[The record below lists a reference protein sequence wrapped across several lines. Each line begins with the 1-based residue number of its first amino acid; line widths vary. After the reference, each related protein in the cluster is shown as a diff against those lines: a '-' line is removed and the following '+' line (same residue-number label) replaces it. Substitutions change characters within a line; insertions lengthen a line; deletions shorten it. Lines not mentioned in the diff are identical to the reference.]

1 VSTADGPVTDAEADA
16 LFADFAAEPVLVLAV
31 SGGPDSTALMLLA
44 ARWRARHQAAP
55 QLRAVTVDHGLRP
68 QSRHEAAA
76 VKRLAASLGVTHR
89 TMRWPGAKP
98 ITALQE
104 KARAARYR
112 LLHAAA
118 RAARARFV
126 LTAHTLDDQA
136 ETVLFRLARGSGL
149 AGLAGMARLVPLTQL
164 IAPTSQVKL
173 SAEAGGLAADADGFF
188 NAPANPHGDPI
199 NPHGE
204 ERPRGRVSNH
214 ASAAHSILRDASLR
228 DAPQDEDKGAEHDEN
243 GAWHATR
250 SGGGR
255 AGPKKEV
262 WLARPFLVLPKLRL
276 NTTLSDAGI
285 AYAADPS
292 NDDPR
297 FARTRMRRLMPA
309 LAVEGLTPRRLALLA
324 RRARRS
330 EAALEAVLE
339 NTAARL
345 GLHRGIASIAF
356 DAQDLCEMPAEIVL
370 RILGRAIDILGDEG
384 PVELAKLETLS
395 ADLDQAMR
403 GTGMRF
409 RRTLAGAMVSLQ
421 RRRIIIVR
429 APPRRRPRGRTPEM
443 RASGARGLPG

>member
-44 ARWRARHQAAP
+44 ARWRARHPAAP
-55 QLRAVTVDHGLRP
+55 RLRAVTVDHGLRP

-89 TMRWPGAKP
+89 TVRWQGAKP

-126 LTAHTLDDQA
+126 LTAHTFDDQA

-149 AGLAGMARLVPLTQL
+149 AGLAGMARLVPLVHLT
-164 IAPTSQVKL
+164 APTSQVKL

-214 ASAAHSILRDASLR
+214 ASAAHSILRDTSLR
-228 DAPQDEDKGAEHDEN
+228 DAPQDEDKGAEQDEN
-243 GAWHATR
+243 GARHAMR

-255 AGPKKEV
+255 AGPKEV
-262 WLARPFLVLPKLRL
+262 WLARPFLDLPKARL
-276 NTTLSDAGI
+276 IATLGDAGI
-285 AYAADPS
+285 AYAVDPS

-297 FARTRMRRLMPA
+297 FARARMRRLMPA
-309 LAVEGLTPRRLALLA
+309 LAAEGLTPRRLALLA

-395 ADLDQAMR
+395 VDLDQAMR

-421 RRRIIIVR
+421 RRRIVIVR